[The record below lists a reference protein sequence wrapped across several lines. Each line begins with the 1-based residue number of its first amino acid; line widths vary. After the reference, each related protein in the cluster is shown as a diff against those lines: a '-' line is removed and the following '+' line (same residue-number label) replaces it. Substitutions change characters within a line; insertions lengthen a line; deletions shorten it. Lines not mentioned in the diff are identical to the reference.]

1 MMELHKDIEDR
12 HSYPLCPQE
21 HRWIYNK
28 LTVAEMFGHYCGPS
42 GTRITKP
49 GFYCLRPM
57 MNCAG
62 LGIGGFLKFE
72 AKATQKGITQPEHK
86 PGYFWTEW
94 FDGWH
99 AFTNYTDDKPIYECG
114 GHFYNG
120 EIIMRHN
127 APFSL
132 ALPEQL
138 KGISK
143 YMLIEHI
150 GGKIIEVSPRHD
162 SMPNNPIAGL
172 LNGARVVPTK
182 YVQYPNPDDDFGYC
196 WRIEVIK

>member
-28 LTVAEMFGHYCGPS
+28 LTVAEMFGHDCGPS

-62 LGIGGFLKFE
+62 LGIGGFFKFE

-182 YVQYPNPDDDFGYC
+182 YVQYPNPDDEFGYC